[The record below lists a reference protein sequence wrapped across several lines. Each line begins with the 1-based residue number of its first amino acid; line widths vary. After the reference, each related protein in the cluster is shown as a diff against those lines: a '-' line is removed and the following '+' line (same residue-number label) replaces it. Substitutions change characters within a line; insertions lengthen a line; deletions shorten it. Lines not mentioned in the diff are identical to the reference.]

1 MSAER
6 ADRAD
11 RAGAT
16 IGTGTG
22 TGMGMGMG
30 AATRAAMGAS
40 VPDPR
45 PLTGEPLSL
54 DLLNTHWHDRYGRYD
69 LLDSTAGLACWLAG
83 SRVAAAYAGGELRA
97 DRTTLTAA
105 RAARSALAG
114 VVGRSDAGP
123 GALDAFNRLLD
134 AGRIRRLLTAAGPVE
149 RLEAPD
155 SGRLFGYLA
164 AADYLRLLNT
174 AADRVR
180 SCANPTCGLRFHDVS
195 RNGTRRWCTSTGCGN
210 RAKAAR
216 HYARRTASTA

>member
-1 MSAER
+1 MSV
-6 ADRAD
+6 D
-11 RAGAT
+11 RAGAD
-16 IGTGTG
+16 
-22 TGMGMGMG
+22 
-30 AATRAAMGAS
+30 MGAS

-114 VVGRSDAGP
+114 VAGRADAGP
-123 GALDAFNRLLD
+123 GALAAFNRLLD

-155 SGRLFGYLA
+155 SGRLLGYLA
-164 AADYLRLLNT
+164 AADHLRLLST
-174 AADRVR
+174 AGDRVR
-180 SCANPTCGLRFHDVS
+180 TCANPTCGLRFHDVS

>member
-1 MSAER
+1 MSV
-6 ADRAD
+6 D
-11 RAGAT
+11 RAGAGA
-16 IGTGTG
+16 GTGAG
-22 TGMGMGMG
+22 VG
-30 AATRAAMGAS
+30 AA

-54 DLLNTHWHDRYGRYD
+54 DLLNTHWHDRYGRHD

-83 SRVAAAYAGGELRA
+83 SRVAAVYAGGELCA
-97 DRTTLTAA
+97 DRATLAAA

-114 VVGRSDAGP
+114 VAGRADAGP

-134 AGRIRRLLTAAGPVE
+134 AGRIRRLLTAGGPVE

-155 SGRLFGYLA
+155 SGRLLGYLA
-164 AADYLRLLNT
+164 AADYLRLLST
-174 AADRVR
+174 AGDRVR
-180 SCANPTCGLRFHDVS
+180 SCANPSCGLRFHDVS

-216 HYARRTASTA
+216 HYARRTAAVS

>member
-1 MSAER
+1 M
-6 ADRAD
+6 
-11 RAGAT
+11 
-16 IGTGTG
+16 
-22 TGMGMGMG
+22 
-30 AATRAAMGAS
+30 
-40 VPDPR
+40 PDPR

-83 SRVAAAYAGGELRA
+83 SRVAAAYADGELRA

-114 VVGRSDAGP
+114 VAGGAGGAGRAEAGP
-123 GALDAFNRLLD
+123 GELAAFNRLLD
-134 AGRIRRLLTAAGPVE
+134 AGRVRRLLTAAGPVE

-155 SGRLFGYLA
+155 SGRLLGYLA
-164 AADYLRLLNT
+164 AADYLRLLSG
-174 AADRVR
+174 AGHRVR

-216 HYARRTASTA
+216 HYARRMASSA